1 MDLVQ
6 LASLTTMQ
14 SITTTALPTVDGMYL
29 TRIDFRRLL
38 LTPLPLVAARKVS
51 KLPPNHSLSDSAV

>member
-1 MDLVQ
+1 
-6 LASLTTMQ
+6 MQ